1 MDYIL
6 GQNIVEIV
14 CDCIKI
20 NEPRYIAVA
29 LEALSNLL
37 EFGKKY
43 YVDNNGKNLI
53 VKKIEQLGMFDVL
66 EQLQYHPVEIVY
78 EKTLKILE
86 AYFDTENQN

>member
-1 MDYIL
+1 MELIIQQ
-6 GQNIVEIV
+6 GIIEIV

-20 NEPRYIAVA
+20 NEPRYIAVS

-43 YVDNNGKNLI
+43 YTIDGKNQI
-53 VKKIEQLGMFDVL
+53 VKKIEELGMFDVL
-66 EQLQYHPVEIVY
+66 ERLQFHPVEIVY

-86 AYFDTENQN
+86 AYFETENQN